1 LTPLRSA
8 LTPSAASRGRGRFEL
23 DLASGLRLR
32 RLDLKAPFLS
42 QLSLPPDGVGVG
54 MVEAARG
61 ALGHWLTIRDG
72 EIANYQIVPPRTWS
86 FSPRDGAGVA
96 GPLEGALEGVEAGAR
111 GAKAAVVQHVVR
123 SFDPCMVCTAH

>member
-1 LTPLRSA
+1 
-8 LTPSAASRGRGRFEL
+8 
-23 DLASGLRLR
+23 
-32 RLDLKAPFLS
+32 
-42 QLSLPPDGVGVG
+42 